1 MKLTSS
7 LLLLSFLSTAT
18 SQAAFTLVNDF
29 DSGIGSW
36 DNSSAQNSNI
46 SNPLT
51 TATFGSGSN
60 YVDLSDA
67 STGGFGYE
75 SSSNAGMAALGDS
88 GTIALT
94 ISFPNTSD
102 WFVSLGRSAF
112 SADRAFTYG
121 SSELYTTMGLSANTS
136 YEFSILYNIT
146 ASAITYDDPTI
157 SGSDDGSLAAGSS
170 ILYAQPTAGGSFVK
184 SGMQSRNGT
193 VPLEGLWLTKLN
205 STTTAVLV
213 DDLQQSTSL
222 EVNVVP
228 EPSTALL
235 GAIGVLALLRRRR

>member
-1 MKLTSS
+1 MKLTNS

-75 SSSNAGMAALGDS
+75 ASGNAGFNALGTS
-88 GTIALT
+88 GTLAFEYLA
-94 ISFPNTSD
+94 PNED
-102 WFVSLGRSAF
+102 WFFSIGQSAF
-112 SADRAFTYG
+112 SSNRAFT
-121 SSELYTTMGLSANTS
+121 LTPTDLFTTLNLSTDTAYQVS
-136 YEFSILYNIT
+136 FLYNI
-146 ASAITYDDPTI
+146 SGGSLTYDDPRT
-157 SGSDDGSLAAGSS
+157 AGSS
-170 ILYAQPTAGGSFVK
+170 DGTLANDTGTVFFQERGSSTIVK
-184 SGMQSRNGT
+184 SDDLARNGT
-193 VPLEGLWLTKLN
+193 VSLEGLWFTKTGSGTS
-205 STTTAVLV
+205 STQL
-213 DDLQQSTSL
+213 DNLQQSTSL
-222 EVNVVP
+222 EVLVIP

-235 GAIGVLALLRRRR
+235 GALGALALLRRRR